1 MKMVNAYNTIHTA
14 VGHAEDQAN
23 KTGSELHVKDSGINL
38 RYQTSKIK
46 VLSPKT

>member
-1 MKMVNAYNTIHTA
+1 MKTVNVYNTIHTA
-14 VGHAEDQAN
+14 VGHAEDQAY
-23 KTGSELHVKDSGINL
+23 KTGFELHVKGSGINL

>member
-1 MKMVNAYNTIHTA
+1 MVNVYNTIHTA
-14 VGHAEDQAN
+14 VGHAEGQAY
-23 KTGSELHVKDSGINL
+23 KTGFELHVKGSGINL